1 MSNKFES
8 VSYRETQ
15 QSAQRIVSIRAAV
28 RCKASLLAHV
38 MLLKHDLI
46 DYVIQGST
54 IIKHSDTILN
64 TKLSVVPLWTTSLLT
79 TDYASVCVDPIG
91 QAWLCAL
98 A

>member
-1 MSNKFES
+1 MNCLYDRIRCLCVSNKFES

-54 IIKHSDTILN
+54 IIKHYTQTLYSILN
-64 TKLSVVPLWTTSLLT
+64 
-79 TDYASVCVDPIG
+79 
-91 QAWLCAL
+91 
-98 A
+98 